1 MSIID
6 IEAYQSLDTASWAIL
21 VYDPYLGMQGEGIQ
35 QRIDILRIAS
45 AQLLKNFDF
54 VQCAIDGHILHMGVV
69 VFGISIEDLQGD
81 ELTAA
86 EIRAG
91 KRRSLA
97 DASREKCDPREIKTS
112 L

>member
-1 MSIID
+1 
-6 IEAYQSLDTASWAIL
+6 
-21 VYDPYLGMQGEGIQ
+21 MQGEGIQ
-35 QRIDILRIAS
+35 QPIDILRIAS

-54 VQCAIDGHILHMGVV
+54 VQSAINGYILHMGVV
-69 VFGISIEDLQGD
+69 VFGISIKDLQGD

-91 KRRSLA
+91 KRRLLA
-97 DASREKCDPREIKTS
+97 NALHGNHNPRETRTR